1 MAQDQ
6 NDILDSE
13 LTRHQTEIAL
23 KKAWNG
29 YELSNKENNLQGKKY
44 YAWKIY
50 KLQRELGVLATPFK
64 ELKMLAL
71 EFYRKNREL
80 FNNEVIE
87 GEKVLKVMLET
98 GYMPDKP
105 IRTKKVN
112 DSESNGAAG
121 LL

>member
-87 GEKVLKVMLET
+87 GEKVLKVMMET
-98 GYMPDKP
+98 G
-105 IRTKKVN
+105 
-112 DSESNGAAG
+112 
-121 LL
+121 